1 MARYRVQGPDGK
13 VHVFEGPDGATP
25 ADVEAFA
32 AATFG
37 KKERPAATGFDPAK
51 VDPTEGMSTVDKVRA
66 GIGSGMASVA
76 RAVGGGRAVEALGLP
91 GTKEEGEQ
99 LDAPLAKTGAGKL
112 GQVLGVAAPA
122 ALAVPFTPLTYGGA
136 AAAGALTGGLM
147 TEGDLGDRAAGA
159 GMGAAGGLIGQAL
172 PAVVRTGSAVLKGLT
187 EPFLRG
193 GRERIA
199 GRTLQRF
206 ATDEN
211 ALQGLT
217 NAPTLTGARP
227 TLAEATGDTGLATL
241 ERAVGTMDPEAA
253 QLLRARAE
261 ANNAARLE
269 ALRAVS
275 GGATQP
281 ASRVRRLN
289 QISTGQPTRE
299 AAEATRSAA
308 AARSYGEAFDAGVDP
323 DMAYALAP
331 QLNSILERP
340 SVRAGITRARGMAQE
355 AGVAIDDPGS
365 VQGLH
370 YLKQALDDQVGRLR
384 DQPARQR
391 LVQQTSQDLASVL
404 EEIAPLYQTA
414 RREFQNNSV
423 PVNRAAIGERLVER
437 ASGALRDSSGNRRLQ
452 ANAFAK
458 ALNDEGDLIRQAT
471 GFRGGPQ
478 SLEDVLTPSQ
488 MGRVSAVRDELEQV
502 ANLSQA
508 ANGPGSQT
516 AKMLA
521 SQNLLRQIAGP
532 MGLPDSFVENAV
544 SQTLL
549 RPIQFGMNA
558 AEPRIQEAIARGLL
572 DPEEALR
579 MIQAAR
585 TSDAV
590 TPANALQLLL
600 RRSAPAAIGGLS
612 AYGAGQ

>member
-13 VHVFEGPDGATP
+13 IHVFEGPDGATP
-25 ADVEAFA
+25 ADIEAFA

-37 KKERPAATGFDPAK
+37 KKAPAASGFDPAK
-51 VDPTEGMSTVDKVRA
+51 ADPTEGMGTVDKLRA
-66 GIGSGMASVA
+66 GIGSGMASVV
-76 RAVGGGRAVEALGLP
+76 RAVGGGRAMEALGLP
-91 GTKEEGEQ
+91 GTKEEAEQ
-99 LDAPLAKTGAGKL
+99 LDAPLARTTAGKV
-112 GQVLGVAAPA
+112 GQVVGVAAPA
-122 ALAVPFTPLTYGGA
+122 ALAVPFTPATYAGA
-136 AAAGALTGGLM
+136 AAAGGLTGGLL

-159 GMGAAGGLIGQAL
+159 AMGAGGGLVGQAIPAVYRTGKAILRGLAEPFMAGG
-172 PAVVRTGSAVLKGLT
+172 RD
-187 EPFLRG
+187 
-193 GRERIA
+193 RIA
-199 GRTLQRF
+199 GRAIQRF
-206 ATDEN
+206 ATDTN
-211 ALQGLT
+211 ALQNLT
-217 NAPTLTGARP
+217 SAPTLTGARL

-241 ERAVGTMDPEAA
+241 ERAIGTMDPEAA
-253 QLLRARAE
+253 QLLRVRAE

-289 QISTGQPTRE
+289 QIATGQPTRE
-299 AAEATRSAA
+299 AAEGARSAA

-323 DMAYALAP
+323 DMAFAMAP

-340 SVRAGITRARGMAQE
+340 SVRAGIARARGMAQE
-355 AGVAIDDPGS
+355 AGIAIDDPGS

-414 RREFQNNSV
+414 RREFQMNSV

-437 ASGALRDSSGNRRLQ
+437 ASGALRDFSGNRRLQ

-458 ALNDEGDLIRQAT
+458 AMNDEGELIRQAT

-478 SLEDVLTPSQ
+478 SLDDVLTPSQ
-488 MGRVSAVRDELEQV
+488 MDRINAVRNELELV

-544 SQTLL
+544 SQSLL
-549 RPIQFGMNA
+549 RPVQWGMNA
-558 AEPRIQEAIARGLL
+558 AEPRIQAAIARGLL
-572 DPEEALR
+572 DPEEAMRLVTS
-579 MIQAAR
+579 AR
-585 TSDAV
+585 RADAIA
-590 TPANALQLLL
+590 PPNALQLLMQ
-600 RRSAPAAIGGLS
+600 RSAPAAIGGLS